1 MRVVFFT
8 KYTRAGASSR
18 YRSFQYAPALAAQ
31 GIETVFEPLF
41 NDAYLLQKYAS
52 GRANL
57 AQVFW
62 ALLSR
67 VIQVFAV
74 PRGATVVVEY
84 ELLPWFPAWLERW
97 LHWRGVRV
105 LMDYDDALFHQYDT
119 HSSFLVRAMLGRK
132 IATVMRL
139 AHTVIAGN
147 DYLAT
152 YARQAGASRVVVVP
166 TVVNVSLYAASSG
179 PLVTKKFTIG
189 WIGSPSTARY
199 LLAVAPVLAKVC
211 ANGAAVVRLIGAGK
225 IELPGVPVESVAWS
239 EATEVDEISR
249 FDVGIMPLPDEPWAR
264 GKCGF
269 KLIQYMA
276 CEVPVIASPVG
287 VNQILVEHG
296 KNGLLADSLADWE
309 QSFLSM
315 MQDLDYRKR
324 LGQQGR
330 RKVEQAYDVNVTAP
344 RLVDLLRH
352 ASLA

>member
-1 MRVVFFT
+1 LRVVFFT

-18 YRSFQYAPALAAQ
+18 YRSFQYAPALAAL
-31 GIETVFEPLF
+31 GIEAVFEPLF
-41 NDAYLLQKYAS
+41 DDDYLLQKYAS
-52 GRANL
+52 GRVNL
-57 AQVFW
+57 GRVVL
-62 ALLSR
+62 ALLHR
-67 VIQVFAV
+67 VIKVFAV

-84 ELLPWFPAWLERW
+84 ELLPWFPAWPERW

-105 LMDYDDALFHQYDT
+105 LMDYDDALFHQYDA
-119 HSSFLVRAMLGRK
+119 HPSFLVRAMLGRK
-132 IATVMRL
+132 IATVMQL
-139 AHTVIAGN
+139 AQTVIAGN

-152 YARQAGASRVVVVP
+152 YARQAGASRVVVIP
-166 TVVNVSLYAASSG
+166 TVVDISLYAASLV
-179 PLVTKKFTIG
+179 PLATKKFTIG

-211 ANGAAVVRLIGAGK
+211 AKGEAVVRLIGAGK

-287 VNQILVEHG
+287 VNQTLVEHD

-309 QSFLSM
+309 QSLLGM
-315 MQDLDYRKR
+315 MQDLEYRKR
-324 LGQQGR
+324 MGRQGR
-330 RKVEQAYDVNVTAP
+330 RKVQQAYDVNVTAP
-344 RLVDLLRH
+344 KLAELLRH
-352 ASLA
+352 ESMA